1 MPVIP
6 FLDQLTLPLLLGC
19 LWGIASW
26 GWPVASVILMPLF
39 FPLYL
44 VKFSI
49 LGVPFT
55 FVEWFIYVSFFTHFL
70 KNLYLSRR
78 HREGIFTQI
87 AAYFRKRFGKKTY
100 QDHPHELHAYS
111 LWVPITLM
119 VISVIISIFVV
130 PDALDRKEVF
140 GILKGWFIAPVMYFY
155 LIIHVLP
162 GLKSIRRCLEWY
174 TISAVLLSVW
184 GIAQW
189 VSHATITLDGRVSGP
204 FVSANYLA
212 LYIMPAVIFVAIRV
226 WHMFFVTKEYNGVV
240 GLFMKVFHAEEKIS
254 YLALSRY
261 VLAGGII
268 LFALYLTRSFGAFLG
283 LSVALITYA
292 IYHWFFSYWRMER
305 KTALLRLIAFGLGV
319 AFIAGVFFVTGDP
332 GKFKQMFNFTGRS
345 SSSVRVEVWTVAKKL
360 IEEHPVLGIG
370 PGRFEDEYT
379 KRAPQILGKA
389 PYEPNMLHPH
399 NLLLMFWLSSGILGL
414 VSFLWLI
421 YLLFYTVFWLD
432 KHDGR
437 KRLAVICGAMLLGIL
452 VHGLVDT
459 PLWKNDLALQ
469 FWMIAGIIG
478 RLRYE

>member
-1 MPVIP
+1 MPIIP

-19 LWGIASW
+19 IWGVASW
-26 GWPVASVILMPLF
+26 GWPVASIILMPLF

-49 LGVPFT
+49 HGVPFT
-55 FVEWFIYVSFFTHFL
+55 IAEWFIYVSFVTHFL
-70 KNLYLSRR
+70 KGLYLARK
-78 HREGIFTQI
+78 HREYMFSQFI
-87 AAYFRKRFGKKTY
+87 AYVRRRFGKRAH
-100 QDHPHELHAYS
+100 QESPHELHAYS
-111 LWVPITLM
+111 LWIPITLM
-119 VISVIISIFVV
+119 VVSILLSLFVV
-130 PDALDRKEVF
+130 PTAVDRKEVF
-140 GILKGWFIAPVMYFY
+140 GILKGWFIAPIMYFY

-174 TISAVLLSVW
+174 TISAVLLSIW

-189 VSHATITLDGRVSGP
+189 VSHATVTPDGRVSGP
-204 FVSANYLA
+204 FASANYLA

-226 WHMFFVTKEYNGVV
+226 WHMFFVPKEYNGVV

-261 VLAGGII
+261 LLAGGVI

-292 IYHWFFSYWRMER
+292 IYHWFFSYWRMDR
-305 KTALLRLIAFGLGV
+305 KTALLRLVLFGLGIV
-319 AFIAGVFFVTGDP
+319 FIAGVFFVTGDP
-332 GKFKQMFNFTGRS
+332 GKFKQMFNFKGQS
-345 SSSVRVEVWTVAKKL
+345 SSSVRVEVWTVAREL
-360 IEEHPVLGIG
+360 IEENPVFGIG
-370 PGRFEDEYT
+370 SGRFEDVYA
-379 KRAPQILGKA
+379 KRAPEILGKV

-399 NLLLMFWLSSGILGL
+399 NVFLMFWVSAGILGL

-421 YLLFYTVFWLD
+421 ILLFHTVFWLD

-459 PLWKNDLALQ
+459 PIWKNDLALQ
-469 FWMIAGIIG
+469 FWMIAGIIA